1 MSHTILMIDD
11 DTDFIAINKSVLE
24 KAGYKVE
31 TSYDGDEGLK
41 KLETVSPSLVILDV
55 MMKTQDEG
63 FHVAKAIREKE
74 AFKNT
79 PILMLSGMNTL
90 DNNAW
95 QLGPDEKW
103 NPIDIFL
110 DKPVKA
116 DDLLK
121 KVKKLLN
128 E

>member
-1 MSHTILMIDD
+1 MSQTILMIDD
-11 DTDFIAINKSVLE
+11 DPDFIAINKSVLE
-24 KAGYKVE
+24 KAGYTVE
-31 TSYDGDEGLK
+31 TAFDGNDGLK
-41 KLETVSPSLVILDV
+41 KLETVKPSLIILDV

-90 DNNAW
+90 ENNTW

-103 NPIDIFL
+103 NPIDVFL
-110 DKPVKA
+110 DKPVKSEV
-116 DDLLK
+116 LLK
-121 KVKKLLN
+121 KVKHLLDR
-128 E
+128 